1 LSPASALSTTRRAAE
16 KIDDTRR
23 HCQDETFYDIAIS
36 TTEFSLTAWQARI
49 YPGAAVRPRLFLLA
63 GLTSILMTGASA
75 LAQAPLPILR
85 GIVLTA
91 NGEGRAYFEDPS
103 TGTLGAYLP
112 RDTVGDSQIEE
123 IRDDRVVLRRGRDLV
138 HVLLGGPSPALAS
151 EGTDPGSPP
160 PSMDSATPV
169 SPPVPVIQPART
181 PSTDPIIGN
190 GQPWLER
197 LGIPPR
203 ALSRAIEQAL
213 PAQDS
218 DNLEE

>member
-1 LSPASALSTTRRAAE
+1 
-16 KIDDTRR
+16 
-23 HCQDETFYDIAIS
+23 
-36 TTEFSLTAWQARI
+36 
-49 YPGAAVRPRLFLLA
+49 VLA
-63 GLTSILMTGASA
+63 GLTSIMMTGASA

-103 TGTLGAYLP
+103 TGTLRAYLP
-112 RDTVGDSQIEE
+112 RDTVGDCQIEE
-123 IRDDRVVLRRGRDLV
+123 IRDDRVVLRRGSDLV

-151 EGTDPGSPP
+151 EGTDTSPP
-160 PSMDSATPV
+160 PRVDSATPV

-181 PSTDPIIGN
+181 TGTAPIIGN

-197 LGIPPR
+197 LGIPPQ

>member
-1 LSPASALSTTRRAAE
+1 
-16 KIDDTRR
+16 
-23 HCQDETFYDIAIS
+23 
-36 TTEFSLTAWQARI
+36 LTAWQARI
-49 YPGAAVRPRLFLLA
+49 YPGAAVRPRLFVLA

-75 LAQAPLPILR
+75 LAQAPLPVLR

-112 RDTVGDSQIEE
+112 RDTIGDCQIEE
-123 IRDDRVVLRRGRDLV
+123 IRDDRVVLRRGSELV

-151 EGTDPGSPP
+151 EGTDTGSSPP
-160 PSMDSATPV
+160 PVDSATPV
-169 SPPVPVIQPART
+169 SPPVTAIQPSAT
-181 PSTDPIIGN
+181 TGTAPIIGN
-190 GQPWLER
+190 GQPWLETH
-197 LGIPPR
+197 GIAPR

-218 DNLEE
+218 DNLGE